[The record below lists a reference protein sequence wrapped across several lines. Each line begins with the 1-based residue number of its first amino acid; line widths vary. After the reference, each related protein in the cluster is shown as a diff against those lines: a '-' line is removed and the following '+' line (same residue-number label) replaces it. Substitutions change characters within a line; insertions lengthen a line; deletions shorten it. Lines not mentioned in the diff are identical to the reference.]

1 MSLHKLPQFRL
12 VLIAALALLSAC
24 AGPHERTDVA
34 PAPGARMDTLVS
46 AEWLSQHLD
55 EPDLVILDC
64 TVIVERDEN
73 GLRERS
79 GRPGYNAGHIP
90 GAQFADLM
98 GNLSDPDAALP
109 FTAPTP
115 EAFAKA
121 MGALGVGDNTRVVL
135 YSAANP
141 AWAARVWWMLRWVGF
156 DNAALLDGGL
166 SAWTGAGLPLAD
178 EPQKPVA
185 RTLTPR
191 TRPGLLADRDEVF
204 AAISD
209 DSVEIVDAL
218 PAPHY
223 RGEMSMYERPGHIV
237 TASNVPVTSLVDD
250 KGRFRSRDE
259 LSALIGSA
267 RDTRTIT
274 YCGGGIAASSLAF
287 TMVRLGFTDV
297 AIYDGSLR
305 EWTADPFLPMETSP
319 DPDFPDQ

>member
-1 MSLHKLPQFRL
+1 
-12 VLIAALALLSAC
+12 
-24 AGPHERTDVA
+24 
-34 PAPGARMDTLVS
+34 
-46 AEWLSQHLD
+46 
-55 EPDLVILDC
+55 
-64 TVIVERDEN
+64 
-73 GLRERS
+73 
-79 GRPGYNAGHIP
+79 
-90 GAQFADLM
+90 
-98 GNLSDPDAALP
+98 
-109 FTAPTP
+109 
-115 EAFAKA
+115 
-121 MGALGVGDNTRVVL
+121 
-135 YSAANP
+135 
-141 AWAARVWWMLRWVGF
+141 MLRWVGF

-191 TRPGLLADRDEVF
+191 PRPGLLADRDEVF
-204 AAISD
+204 AAISN

>member
-1 MSLHKLPQFRL
+1 MFLHKLPQSRL
-12 VLIAALALLSAC
+12 VLIAALVLLSAC
-24 AGPHERTDVA
+24 AGPDERTDVA
-34 PAPGARMDTLVS
+34 PAAAARMDTLVS

-55 EPDLVILDC
+55 DPDLVILDC
-64 TVIVERDEN
+64 TVIEN
-73 GLRERS
+73 GLRELS
-79 GRPGYNAGHIP
+79 GLPGYKVGHIP

-98 GNLSDPDAALP
+98 GDLSDPDAALP

-135 YSAANP
+135 YSAGNP

-185 RTLTPR
+185 RTLTSRP
-191 TRPGLLADRDEVF
+191 RPGLLADRDEVF
-204 AAISD
+204 AAISN
-209 DSVEIVDAL
+209 DSVNIVDAL

-259 LSALIGSA
+259 LSALIGY
-267 RDTRTIT
+267 DTNTVEFLVR
-274 YCGGGIAASSLAF
+274 IAASSLAF